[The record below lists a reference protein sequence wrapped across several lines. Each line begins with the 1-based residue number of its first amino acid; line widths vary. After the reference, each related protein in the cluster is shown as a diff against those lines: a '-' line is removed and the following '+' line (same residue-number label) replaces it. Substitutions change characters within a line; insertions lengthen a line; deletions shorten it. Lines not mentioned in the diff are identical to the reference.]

1 MAIAVQNAWYS
12 RGALGAQKAGN
23 QVGFGT
29 QMPEEVRYAV
39 KMKMQTEILSQFK
52 GDNLFSPLAGLASC
66 LSTFSVVVGHLA
78 LWLKVFSADRA
89 PLVFYKAT

>member
-1 MAIAVQNAWYS
+1 MWYS

-39 KMKMQTEILSQFK
+39 KTKMQTEILSQFK
-52 GDNLFSPLAGLASC
+52 GENLFSLTVQGRESL
-66 LSTFSVVVGHLA
+66 FSLGWVGI
-78 LWLKVFSADRA
+78 VFVHIFGGGWSFG
-89 PLVFYKAT
+89 PLVENLQCRPCTPGIL